1 MVHHINSITYPELIM
16 SKTQSKTIADQLTA
30 IITVQGARDAN
41 VGAAILKAGKAAASM
56 LQHCKEAAALAAK
69 QLNPEQALPERIKAV
84 TDLYAADFAT
94 AGHNVRALFVDAL
107 TLHAAASTPVTVDIV
122 TKGKKV
128 ETHTTAEAAASL
140 PKHAMRD
147 AASQVRAAHGMG
159 RKAGGGR
166 KQATPKAAPVPQGN
180 VVRSEIDA
188 FTAWLDD
195 LPKYLGDAV
204 YHPRIV
210 AALIEAGYSLNK
222 AAKGVRV
229 RGKAAA

>member
-1 MVHHINSITYPELIM
+1 M
-16 SKTQSKTIADQLTA
+16 SKTQAKPLAEQLA
-30 IITVQGARDAN
+30 NILTVQGARDAE

-56 LQHCKEAAALAAK
+56 LEHCKTAAAMAAK
-69 QLNPEQALPERIKAV
+69 QLNPEQELPARIKAV

-107 TLHAAASTPVTVDIV
+107 TLHAAASTPVTVDLMV
-122 TKGKKV
+122 KGKKE
-128 ETHTTAEAAASL
+128 ETHTTAAFAATM

-166 KQATPKAAPVPQGN
+166 KVTPSTPAVPQGN

-188 FTAWLDD
+188 FSAWLDE
-195 LPKYLGDAV
+195 LPKYLGDSV